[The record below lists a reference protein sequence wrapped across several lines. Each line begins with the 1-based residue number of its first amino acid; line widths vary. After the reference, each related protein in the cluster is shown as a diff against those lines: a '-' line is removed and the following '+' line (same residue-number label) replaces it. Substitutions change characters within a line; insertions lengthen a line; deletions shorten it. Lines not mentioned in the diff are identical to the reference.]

1 MAEDLPGPPDGG
13 NPDQRPGDRPTEAA
27 GYAPAGYEYQP
38 TQQTEPL
45 ATVALVIAIA
55 GFFVCPPVAAIV
67 ALILAN
73 SARQRIQASGR
84 HLGGL
89 EQVKA
94 ARIIAIVELILSA
107 IVVLVLA
114 ISAVVAL
121 NQQRTGLDEPVPV
134 DSTRAWA
141 PSSWSTAASSGGS
154 GASLGSHLSIRIERW
169 SGDPRH
175 SVGQSGHSR
184 GHSTSRNAPGQ
195 NRTRRTSPPT

>member
-1 MAEDLPGPPDGG
+1 MAEDLPSPPEGG
-13 NPDQRPGDRPTEAA
+13 NPDQRPGEQSTEPAA
-27 GYAPAGYEYQP
+27 YAPPRYEYQP

-55 GFFVCPPVAAIV
+55 GFFLCPPVAAIV

-89 EQVKA
+89 EQARA
-94 ARIIAIVELILSA
+94 ARIIAIVELILTA

-114 ISAVVAL
+114 IGAVVAV
-121 NQQRTGLDEPVPV
+121 NQRTGVDEPVPV
-134 DSTRAWA
+134 DSTRAWV

-154 GASLGSHLSIRIERW
+154 GASLRSHLSIRTERS

-175 SVGQSGHSR
+175 RVGQSGHSR

-195 NRTRRTSPPT
+195 NRTQRTTPPT